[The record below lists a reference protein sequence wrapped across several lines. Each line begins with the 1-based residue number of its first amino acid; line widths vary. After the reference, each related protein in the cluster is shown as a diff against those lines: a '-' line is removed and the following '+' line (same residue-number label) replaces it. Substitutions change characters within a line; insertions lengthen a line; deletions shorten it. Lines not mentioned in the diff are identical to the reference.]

1 MNGNCIWRVKRKDP
15 PFFSLPVIPHHILLL
30 LFFLGAILVI
40 IKKMWNLEHDWYS
53 PKSLLSTPT
62 HYDFPVHTL
71 WFFITLSYFNFAFFF
86 LFYLF
91 VYLLIFVKGDRFIP
105 NRSLMDLDQAH
116 SLLTNRTRK
125 IQNKEFNVFS
135 VFIP

>member
-1 MNGNCIWRVKRKDP
+1 MIGTLPRVSSALP
-15 PFFSLPVIPHHILLL
+15 PITIFQYIHYDS
-30 LFFLGAILVI
+30 
-40 IKKMWNLEHDWYS
+40 
-53 PKSLLSTPT
+53 SLLYLISIL
-62 HYDFPVHTL
+62 H
-71 WFFITLSYFNFAFFF
+71 FFF